1 MEAAPAPTAAAPAV
15 LDVERLG
22 KRYGRTA
29 ALHDVTCALH
39 GGESVLLLGH
49 NGAGKTTLLQVCA
62 TLLSPT
68 AGRVRIA
75 GLDASRHGP
84 AVRRQLA
91 VLGHQSFLYPDL
103 SAHENLT
110 FYARLYRLEAVRET
124 VERQI
129 ERFEL
134 RGWAHRPV
142 RTLSRGMLQRCALAR
157 VLLHRPRLLLLDE
170 PFTGLDVAARELL
183 CERLRE
189 AHADGTAVLMS
200 THDLPLGLSLCQ
212 RALVLAGGRLVADV
226 AVTPAD
232 APRLEAGL
240 RRAGAPA

>member
-1 MEAAPAPTAAAPAV
+1 MGSTVAPAEALLEV
-15 LDVERLG
+15 DRLG
-22 KRYGRTA
+22 KRFGRTA
-29 ALHDVTCALH
+29 ALHGVTCRVD
-39 GGESVLLLGH
+39 GGEAVLLLGH

-68 AGRVRIA
+68 EGQVRIG
-75 GLDASRHGP
+75 GLDTARHGP

-91 VLGHQSFLYPDL
+91 VLGHQSYLYPDL
-103 SAHENLT
+103 SAYENLI
-110 FYARLYRLEAVRET
+110 FYARLYRLAAARET
-124 VERQI
+124 VEQQI
-129 ERFEL
+129 DRFAL

-170 PFTGLDVAARELL
+170 PFTGLDVAARDLL

-189 AHADGTAVLMS
+189 AHGDGTALVMS
-200 THDLPLGLSLCQ
+200 THDLTLGLSLCH
-212 RALVLAGGRLVADV
+212 RALMLAGGRLVADV

-232 APRLEAGL
+232 APRLEAGV
-240 RRAGAPA
+240 RRAGATPSAA